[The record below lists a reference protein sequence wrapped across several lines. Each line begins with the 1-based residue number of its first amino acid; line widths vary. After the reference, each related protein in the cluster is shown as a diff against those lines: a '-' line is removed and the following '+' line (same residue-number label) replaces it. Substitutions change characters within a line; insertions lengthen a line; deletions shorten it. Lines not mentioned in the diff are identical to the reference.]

1 MRIWRQHELGDPVE
15 LLRLEEADPPAPIP
29 GQVVVDVEAVGL
41 TFVDCLMARGLYQM
55 ETRLPW
61 SPCTEVVGRV
71 REVGDGVNHLAI
83 DDRVVGIGGGSLAE
97 QTALRANGVHR
108 LAEGVSAG
116 AAAAA
121 LVNYGTSWFALQDRG
136 KLAEGETLLVHA
148 GMGGVGSAAVQLG
161 QIAGARVIATAGGA
175 EKVALL
181 KDMGVEL
188 AIDYRET
195 PDFVDL
201 VRAHTDGQGVDVCL
215 DPVGGDVFDRSRRC
229 MAWDGRLLVIGFTS
243 GRIADA
249 PTNHILL
256 KNYSVVGVHWGASVG
271 RNPEPSDKP
280 AKRSSPSWKKASST
294 PQCSPPSP
302 STMFPPPST
311 TSTTAAPGAK
321 SSWSC
326 SSLCMRP

>member
-15 LLRLEEADPPAPIP
+15 LLQQEEVESPQADT
-29 GQVVVDVEAVGL
+29 GQIVVDVEAVGL

-71 REVGDGVNHLAI
+71 RQLGEGVDHLAVG
-83 DDRVVGIGGGSLAE
+83 DRVVGIGGGSLAE
-97 QTALRANGVHR
+97 QTALRASGVHR
-108 LAEGVSAG
+108 LAEGIPAG

-121 LVNYGTSWFALQDRG
+121 LVNYGTSWFALHDRG
-136 KLAEGETLLVHA
+136 QLAEGETLLVHA

-161 QIAGARVIATAGGA
+161 LIAGARVFATAGGP
-175 EKVALL
+175 EKAALL
-181 KDMGVEL
+181 KEMGVEL

-201 VRAHTDGQGVDVCL
+201 VRAHTDGQGVDVCF

-271 RNPEPSDKP
+271 RNPEPSEQARRAIFALLEEGRLD
-280 AKRSSPSWKKASST
+280 
-294 PQCSPPSP
+294 PPV
-302 STMFPPPST
+302 FPPFAFDDVP
-311 TSTTAAPGAK
+311 AALDGIYNRRTWGK
-321 SSWSC
+321 VIVE
-326 SSLCMRP
+326 L

>member
-1 MRIWRQHELGDPVE
+1 MKIWRQHELGDPVE
-15 LLRLEEADPPAPIP
+15 MLRLEEADSPEAHP

-71 REVGDGVNHLAI
+71 REVGDGVNHLTVG
-83 DDRVVGIGGGSLAE
+83 DRVVGIGGGSLAE
-97 QTALRANGVHR
+97 QTALRASGAHK

-121 LVNYGTSWFALQDRG
+121 LVNYGTSWFALHDRG
-136 KLAEGETLLVHA
+136 QLADGETLLVHA

-161 QIAGARVIATAGGA
+161 LVAGARVIATAGGA
-175 EKVALL
+175 EKTALL
-181 KDMGVEL
+181 KDLGVDL

-201 VRAHTDGQGVDVCL
+201 VRAHTHGQGVDVCL
-215 DPVGGDVFDRSRRC
+215 DPVGGDVFDQSRRC
-229 MAWDGRLLVIGFTS
+229 MAWDGRLLVVGFTS

-271 RNPEPSDKP
+271 RNPEPSERARQEIFSLLEEGRLD
-280 AKRSSPSWKKASST
+280 
-294 PQCSPPSP
+294 PPV
-302 STMFPPPST
+302 FPPFAFEDVP
-311 TSTTAAPGAK
+311 AALDDIYHRRTWGK
-321 SSWSC
+321 VIVG
-326 SSLCMRP
+326 L

>member
-15 LLRLEEADPPAPIP
+15 LLKLEAVDPPEAGP
-29 GQVVVDVEAVGL
+29 GQVAVDTEAVGL

-55 ETRLPW
+55 ETKLPW

-71 REVGDGVNHLAI
+71 REVGDGVDHLAVG
-83 DDRVVGIGGGSLAE
+83 DRVVGIGGGSLAE
-97 QTALRANGVHR
+97 QTALRANGVHK
-108 LAEGVSAG
+108 LAEAVSAG

-121 LVNYGTSWFALQDRG
+121 LVNYGTSWFALHDRG
-136 KLAEGETLLVHA
+136 RLAAGETLLVNA

-161 QIAGARVIATAGGA
+161 LVAGAKVIATAGGA
-175 EKVALL
+175 EKTALL
-181 KDMGVEL
+181 RDMGVEL

-201 VRAHTDGQGVDVCL
+201 VRAHTGGQGVDVCF

-256 KNYSVVGVHWGASVG
+256 KNYSVVGVHWGASVVH
-271 RNPEPSDKP
+271 NPEPSDQ
-280 AKRSSPSWKKASST
+280 ARQTIFALLEEGRLD
-294 PQCSPPSP
+294 PPV
-302 STMFPPPST
+302 FPPFAFDEVR
-311 TSTTAAPGAK
+311 AALDAIYQRRTWGK
-321 SSWSC
+321 VIVE
-326 SSLCMRP
+326 L

>member
-1 MRIWRQHELGDPVE
+1 MRVWRQHQLGDPVD
-15 LLRLEEADPPAPIP
+15 LLKLEEADLPVAGP
-29 GQVVVDVEAVGL
+29 GQVVVDTEAVGL

-55 ETRLPW
+55 ETKLPW

-71 REVGDGVNHLAI
+71 RETGDGVDHLAVG
-83 DDRVVGIGGGSLAE
+83 DRVVGMGGGSLAE
-97 QTALRANGVHR
+97 QTALRANGVHK
-108 LAEGVSAG
+108 LAEGISAG
-116 AAAAA
+116 GAAAA
-121 LVNYGTSWFALQDRG
+121 LVNYGTSWFALHDRG
-136 KLAEGETLLVHA
+136 HLAEGETLLVHA

-161 QIAGARVIATAGGA
+161 QIAGARVIATAGGP
-175 EKVALL
+175 EKTALL
-181 KDMGVEL
+181 EEMGVEL

-201 VRAHTDGQGVDVCL
+201 IRTHTNGRGVDVCL

-271 RNPEPSDKP
+271 RNPEPSEQARQAIFTLLEEGQLD
-280 AKRSSPSWKKASST
+280 
-294 PQCSPPSP
+294 PPV
-302 STMFPPPST
+302 FPPFPFEET
-311 TSTTAAPGAK
+311 PAALDAIYHRQTWGK
-321 SSWSC
+321 VIVELS
-326 SSLCMRP
+326 R

>member
-15 LLRLEEADPPAPIP
+15 LLKQEEAAPPAPNPSQI
-29 GQVVVDVEAVGL
+29 VVDVEAVGL

-55 ETRLPW
+55 ETKLPW

-71 REVGDGVNHLAI
+71 REVGGEVDHLAVGN
-83 DDRVVGIGGGSLAE
+83 RVVGIGGGSLAE
-97 QTALRANGVHR
+97 QTALRASGVHK
-108 LAEGVSAG
+108 LAEGISAG

-121 LVNYGTSWFALQDRG
+121 LVNYGTSWFALHDRG
-136 KLAEGETLLVHA
+136 HLAEGETLLVHA

-161 QIAGARVIATAGGA
+161 QIAGARVIATAGGT
-175 EKVALL
+175 EKTALL
-181 KDMGVEL
+181 KEMGVEL
-188 AIDYRET
+188 AIDYREN

-201 VRAHTDGQGVDVCL
+201 VRAHTDGQGVDVCF

-271 RNPEPSDKP
+271 RDPEPSEQARQAIFALLEQGRLD
-280 AKRSSPSWKKASST
+280 
-294 PQCSPPSP
+294 PPV
-302 STMFPPPST
+302 FPPFAFDDVPAALDAIYNRST
-311 TSTTAAPGAK
+311 WGKVIVELP
-321 SSWSC
+321 
-326 SSLCMRP
+326 R

>member
-15 LLRLEEADPPAPIP
+15 LLQQEEVESPQADA
-29 GQVVVDVEAVGL
+29 GQIVVDVEAVGL

-55 ETRLPW
+55 ETKLPW

-71 REVGDGVNHLAI
+71 RQLGEGVDHLAVG
-83 DDRVVGIGGGSLAE
+83 DRVVGIGGGSLAE
-97 QTALRANGVHR
+97 QTALRASGVHR
-108 LAEGVSAG
+108 LAEGIPAG

-121 LVNYGTSWFALQDRG
+121 LVNYGTSWFALHDRG
-136 KLAEGETLLVHA
+136 QLAEGETLLVHA

-161 QIAGARVIATAGGA
+161 LIAGARVFATAGGP
-175 EKVALL
+175 EKAALL
-181 KDMGVEL
+181 KEMGVEL
-188 AIDYRET
+188 AIDYQET

-201 VRAHTDGQGVDVCL
+201 VRAHTDGQGVDVCF

-271 RNPEPSDKP
+271 RNPEPSEQARRAIFALLEEGRLD
-280 AKRSSPSWKKASST
+280 
-294 PQCSPPSP
+294 PPV
-302 STMFPPPST
+302 FPPFAFDDVP
-311 TSTTAAPGAK
+311 AALDGIYNRRTWGK
-321 SSWSC
+321 VIVE
-326 SSLCMRP
+326 L

>member
-15 LLRLEEADPPAPIP
+15 LLQQEEIDSPAAGS
-29 GQVVVDVEAVGL
+29 GQVVVDTEAVGL

-71 REVGDGVNHLAI
+71 REVGEGVGHLAVG
-83 DDRVVGIGGGSLAE
+83 DRVVGIGGGSLAE
-97 QTALRANGVHR
+97 HTALRASGVHK
-108 LAEGVSAG
+108 LAEGISAG

-121 LVNYGTSWFALQDRG
+121 LVNYGTSWFALHDRG
-136 KLAEGETLLVHA
+136 QIAEGETLLVHA

-161 QIAGARVIATAGGA
+161 QIAGAKVIATAGGP
-175 EKVALL
+175 EKTALL
-181 KDMGVEL
+181 KDMGVDL

-201 VRAHTDGQGVDVCL
+201 VRDHTDGQGVNVCF

-271 RNPEPSDKP
+271 RNPEPSEQARQEIFALLESGQLD
-280 AKRSSPSWKKASST
+280 
-294 PQCSPPSP
+294 PPV
-302 STMFPPPST
+302 FPPFAFNDVP
-311 TSTTAAPGAK
+311 TALNDIYHRRTWGKAIVE
-321 SSWSC
+321 
-326 SSLCMRP
+326 L

>member
-1 MRIWRQHELGDPVE
+1 MQIWRQHELGDPVE
-15 LLRLEEADPPAPIP
+15 LLKLEEADSPKAGP
-29 GQVVVDVEAVGL
+29 GQIVVDTEAVGL

-55 ETRLPW
+55 ETKLPW

-71 REVGDGVNHLAI
+71 REISDDVRHLSVG
-83 DDRVVGIGGGSLAE
+83 DRVVGIGGGSLAE
-97 QTALRANGVHR
+97 QTALRASGAHK
-108 LAEGVSAG
+108 LAEGIPAG

-121 LVNYGTSWFALQDRG
+121 LVNYGTSWFALHDRG
-136 KLAEGETLLVHA
+136 HLAAGETLLVHA

-161 QIAGARVIATAGGA
+161 LVQGAKVIATAGGP
-175 EKVALL
+175 EKTALL
-181 KDMGVEL
+181 KEMGVEL

-195 PDFVDL
+195 PDFVDM
-201 VRAHTDGQGVDVCL
+201 VRAHTDGRGVDVCL

-271 RNPEPSDKP
+271 RDPKPSEQARQAIFALLEEGRLD
-280 AKRSSPSWKKASST
+280 
-294 PQCSPPSP
+294 PPV
-302 STMFPPPST
+302 FPPFAFEDVS
-311 TSTTAAPGAK
+311 AALDAIYHRRTWGK
-321 SSWSC
+321 VIVK
-326 SSLCMRP
+326 L

>member
-1 MRIWRQHELGDPVE
+1 MRIWRQHGLGDPVE
-15 LLRLEEADPPAPIP
+15 LLQQEEVDSPRPDS
-29 GQVVVDVEAVGL
+29 GQIVVDVEAVGL

-71 REVGDGVNHLAI
+71 RELGKGVERLAVG
-83 DDRVVGIGGGSLAE
+83 DRVVGIGGGSMAE
-97 QTALRANGVHR
+97 QTALRASGVHQ
-108 LAEGVSAG
+108 LAEGISSG

-121 LVNYGTSWFALQDRG
+121 LVNYGTSWFALHDRG
-136 KLAEGETLLVHA
+136 RLAKGETLLVHA

-161 QIAGARVIATAGGA
+161 LIAGARVIATAGGP
-175 EKVALL
+175 EKTALL
-181 KDMGVEL
+181 KKMGVEL
-188 AIDYRET
+188 AIDYQET

-201 VRAHTDGQGVDVCL
+201 IRAHTDGRGVDVCF

-271 RNPEPSDKP
+271 RNPEPSEQARQKIFALLEDG
-280 AKRSSPSWKKASST
+280 RLD
-294 PQCSPPSP
+294 PPV
-302 STMFPPPST
+302 FPPYAFEDVP
-311 TSTTAAPGAK
+311 TALDDIHHRRTWGK
-321 SSWSC
+321 VIVE
-326 SSLCMRP
+326 L

>member
-15 LLRLEEADPPAPIP
+15 LLQLEEAHPPTAGN
-29 GQVVVDVEAVGL
+29 GQIVVDTEAVGL

-71 REVGDGVNHLAI
+71 REVGDDVDHLSMG
-83 DDRVVGIGGGSLAE
+83 DRVVGIGGGSLAE
-97 QTALRANGVHR
+97 QTALRANGVHK
-108 LAEGVSAG
+108 LAESVSAG

-121 LVNYGTSWFALQDRG
+121 LVNYGTSWFALHDRG
-136 KLAEGETLLVHA
+136 QLAEGETLLVHA

-161 QIAGARVIATAGGA
+161 LVAGAKVIATAGGA
-175 EKVALL
+175 EKTALL
-181 KDMGVEL
+181 RDMGVEL

-201 VRAHTDGQGVDVCL
+201 VRAHTDGQGVDVCF

-243 GRIADA
+243 GRIAYA

-271 RNPEPSDKP
+271 RNPEPSEQARQEIFALLEEGRLD
-280 AKRSSPSWKKASST
+280 
-294 PQCSPPSP
+294 PPV
-302 STMFPPPST
+302 FPPFAFDDVP
-311 TSTTAAPGAK
+311 TALDDIYHRRTWGK
-321 SSWSC
+321 TIVK
-326 SSLCMRP
+326 L

>member
-15 LLRLEEADPPAPIP
+15 LLQQEEVDSPAAGS
-29 GQVVVDVEAVGL
+29 GQIVVDTEAVGL

-71 REVGDGVNHLAI
+71 REVGEGVGHLTVG
-83 DDRVVGIGGGSLAE
+83 DRVVGIGGGSLAE
-97 QTALRANGVHR
+97 HTALRASGAHK
-108 LAEGVSAG
+108 LAEGISAG

-121 LVNYGTSWFALQDRG
+121 LVNYGTSWFALHDRG
-136 KLAEGETLLVHA
+136 QIAEGETLLVHA

-161 QIAGARVIATAGGA
+161 QIAGAKVIATAGGP
-175 EKVALL
+175 EKTALL
-181 KDMGVEL
+181 KDIGVDL

-201 VRAHTDGQGVDVCL
+201 VRDHTQGQGVNVCF

-271 RNPEPSDKP
+271 RNPEPSERARQAIFALLENGQLD
-280 AKRSSPSWKKASST
+280 
-294 PQCSPPSP
+294 PPV
-302 STMFPPPST
+302 FPPFAFKDVP
-311 TSTTAAPGAK
+311 TALNDIYHRRTWGKAIVE
-321 SSWSC
+321 
-326 SSLCMRP
+326 L

>member
-15 LLRLEEADPPAPIP
+15 LLQQEEVDSPAAGS
-29 GQVVVDVEAVGL
+29 GQVVVDTEAVGL

-71 REVGDGVNHLAI
+71 REVGEGVGHLAVG
-83 DDRVVGIGGGSLAE
+83 DRVVGIGGGSLAE
-97 QTALRANGVHR
+97 QTALRASGVHK
-108 LAEGVSAG
+108 LAEGISAG

-121 LVNYGTSWFALQDRG
+121 LVNYGTSWFALHDRG
-136 KLAEGETLLVHA
+136 QLAEGETLLVHA

-161 QIAGARVIATAGGA
+161 QIAGAKVIATAGGP
-175 EKVALL
+175 EKTALL
-181 KDMGVEL
+181 NEMGVDL

-201 VRAHTDGQGVDVCL
+201 VRDHTQGQGVNVCF

-271 RNPEPSDKP
+271 RNPEPSDQARQKIF
-280 AKRSSPSWKKASST
+280 ALLEQGRLD
-294 PQCSPPSP
+294 PPV
-302 STMFPPPST
+302 FPPFAFNDAP
-311 TSTTAAPGAK
+311 TALDAIYHRQTWGK
-321 SSWSC
+321 VIVE
-326 SSLCMRP
+326 L

>member
-15 LLRLEEADPPAPIP
+15 FLRLEEVDPPAPSP
-29 GQVVVDVEAVGL
+29 GQIVVDVEAVGL

-55 ETRLPW
+55 ETKLPW

-71 REVGDGVNHLAI
+71 REVGGEVDHLAAG
-83 DDRVVGIGGGSLAE
+83 DRVVGIGGGSLAE
-97 QTALRANGVHR
+97 QTALRANGVHK
-108 LAEGVSAG
+108 LAAGVPAG

-121 LVNYGTSWFALQDRG
+121 LVNYGTSWFALHDRG
-136 KLAEGETLLVHA
+136 RLAAGETLLVHA
-148 GMGGVGSAAVQLG
+148 AMGGVGSAAVQLG

-175 EKVALL
+175 EKTALL

-195 PDFVDL
+195 PDFVDM
-201 VRAHTDGQGVDVCL
+201 VRAHTDGQGVDVCF

-271 RNPEPSDKP
+271 RDPKPSEQARQTIFALLEEGRLD
-280 AKRSSPSWKKASST
+280 
-294 PQCSPPSP
+294 PPV
-302 STMFPPPST
+302 FPPFAFDDVPAALDAIYHRST
-311 TSTTAAPGAK
+311 WGK
-321 SSWSC
+321 VIVE
-326 SSLCMRP
+326 L

>member
-15 LLRLEEADPPAPIP
+15 LLKLEETDSPAAGP
-29 GQVVVDVEAVGL
+29 GQIVIDTEAVGL

-71 REVGDGVNHLAI
+71 REVGDGVDHLSTG
-83 DDRVVGIGGGSLAE
+83 DRVVGIGGGSLAE
-97 QTALRANGVHR
+97 QTAMRAGGAHK
-108 LAEGVSAG
+108 LAEGVLAG

-121 LVNYGTSWFALQDRG
+121 LVNYGTSWFALHDRG
-136 KLAEGETLLVHA
+136 QLAEGETLLVHA

-161 QIAGARVIATAGGA
+161 QIAGAKVIATAGGA
-175 EKVALL
+175 EKTALL
-181 KDMGVEL
+181 KDMGVDL

-201 VRAHTDGQGVDVCL
+201 VRAHTDGRGVDVCF

-243 GRIADA
+243 GRIPDA
-249 PTNHILL
+249 PANHILL

-271 RNPEPSDKP
+271 RNPEPSEQARREIFALLEERRLD
-280 AKRSSPSWKKASST
+280 
-294 PQCSPPSP
+294 PPV
-302 STMFPPPST
+302 FPPFAFDDAP
-311 TSTTAAPGAK
+311 TALDDIYHRRTWGK
-321 SSWSC
+321 TIVK
-326 SSLCMRP
+326 L

>member
-15 LLRLEEADPPAPIP
+15 MLQKEVVESPRARSDQI
-29 GQVVVDVEAVGL
+29 VVDVEAVGL

-71 REVGDGVNHLAI
+71 RELGEGVDHLAVGDRI
-83 DDRVVGIGGGSLAE
+83 VGIGGGSLGE

-121 LVNYGTSWFALQDRG
+121 LVNYGTSWFALHDRG
-136 KLAEGETLLVHA
+136 QLAKGETLLVHA

-161 QIAGARVIATAGGA
+161 LIAGARVIATAGGP
-175 EKVALL
+175 EKTALL
-181 KDMGVEL
+181 KEMGVEL

-201 VRAHTDGQGVDVCL
+201 VRSHTEGQGVDVCL

-229 MAWDGRLLVIGFTS
+229 MAWDGRLLVVGFTS
-243 GRIADA
+243 GRIAEA

-271 RNPEPSDKP
+271 RNPEPSERARQEIFALLEEGRLD
-280 AKRSSPSWKKASST
+280 
-294 PQCSPPSP
+294 PPV
-302 STMFPPPST
+302 FPPYAFDDVP
-311 TSTTAAPGAK
+311 AALDDIYHRRTWGK
-321 SSWSC
+321 VIVE
-326 SSLCMRP
+326 L

>member
-1 MRIWRQHELGDPVE
+1 MKVWHQHELGDPVE
-15 LLRLEEADPPAPIP
+15 LLQMEEVDSPAAGP
-29 GQVVVDVEAVGL
+29 GQIVVDTEAVGL

-55 ETRLPW
+55 ETKLPW

-71 REVGDGVNHLAI
+71 REIGDGVDHLAVG
-83 DDRVVGIGGGSLAE
+83 DRVVGIGGGSLAE
-97 QTALRANGVHR
+97 QTALRANGAHK
-108 LAEGVSAG
+108 LAEGVPAG

-121 LVNYGTSWFALQDRG
+121 LVNYGTSWFALHDRG
-136 KLAEGETLLVHA
+136 RLAAGETLLVHA

-161 QIAGARVIATAGGA
+161 LDAGARVIASAGGA
-175 EKVALL
+175 EKAALL
-181 KDMGVEL
+181 RDMGVEL

-195 PDFVDL
+195 PDFVDV
-201 VRAHTDGQGVDVCL
+201 VRAHTDGRGVDVCF

-271 RNPEPSDKP
+271 RDPKPSEQARQTIFALLEEGRLEPP
-280 AKRSSPSWKKASST
+280 V
-294 PQCSPPSP
+294 
-302 STMFPPPST
+302 FPPFAFADVGNALDAIYNRKT
-311 TSTTAAPGAK
+311 WGK
-321 SSWSC
+321 VIVE
-326 SSLCMRP
+326 L

>member
-15 LLRLEEADPPAPIP
+15 LLQLEETDPPTAGP
-29 GQVVVDVEAVGL
+29 GHIAVDTEAVGL

-55 ETRLPW
+55 ETKLPW

-71 REVGDGVNHLAI
+71 REVGEGVGHLAVG
-83 DDRVVGIGGGSLAE
+83 DRVVGIGGGSLAE
-97 QTALRANGVHR
+97 QTALRANGMHK

-121 LVNYGTSWFALQDRG
+121 LVNFGTSSFALHDRG
-136 KLAEGETLLVHA
+136 HLAEGETLLVHA

-161 QIAGARVIATAGGA
+161 MIAGARVIATAGGA
-175 EKVALL
+175 EKTALL
-181 KDMGVEL
+181 KNMGVEL

-201 VRAHTDGQGVDVCL
+201 VRAHTDGQGVDVCF

-249 PTNHILL
+249 PANHILL
-256 KNYSVVGVHWGASVG
+256 KNYSVVGVHWGPSVG
-271 RNPEPSDKP
+271 RNPEPSEQARQAIFALLEKGRLD
-280 AKRSSPSWKKASST
+280 
-294 PQCSPPSP
+294 PPV
-302 STMFPPPST
+302 FPPFAFDDVR
-311 TSTTAAPGAK
+311 AALDAIYHRRTWGK
-321 SSWSC
+321 VIVE
-326 SSLCMRP
+326 L

>member
-1 MRIWRQHELGDPVE
+1 MQIWRQHELGNPVE
-15 LLRLEEADPPAPIP
+15 LLKLEETDPPVPGS
-29 GQVVVDVEAVGL
+29 GQVVVDIEAVGL
-41 TFVDCLMARGLYQM
+41 TFVDCLMARGRYQM

-71 REVGDGVNHLAI
+71 QEVGDGVDHLSAG
-83 DDRVVGIGGGSLAE
+83 DRVVGIGGGSLAE
-97 QTALRANGVHR
+97 QTALRAGGAHK
-108 LAEGVSAG
+108 LSEGVSAG

-121 LVNYGTSWFALQDRG
+121 LVNYGTSWFALHDRG
-136 KLAEGETLLVHA
+136 QLAEGETLLVHA

-161 QIAGARVIATAGGA
+161 LVAGARVIATAGGT
-175 EKVALL
+175 EKTALL
-181 KDMGVEL
+181 RDMGVEM

-201 VRAHTDGQGVDVCL
+201 VRSHTGGRGVDVCF

-243 GRIADA
+243 GRIAEA

-271 RNPEPSDKP
+271 RNPEPSEQARQAIFALLEEGRLDHP
-280 AKRSSPSWKKASST
+280 V
-294 PQCSPPSP
+294 
-302 STMFPPPST
+302 FPPFAFDDVP
-311 TSTTAAPGAK
+311 AALDAIYHRRTWGK
-321 SSWSC
+321 VVVE
-326 SSLCMRP
+326 L

>member
-15 LLRLEEADPPAPIP
+15 FLRLEEVDPPAPSP
-29 GQVVVDVEAVGL
+29 GQIVVDVEAVGL

-55 ETRLPW
+55 ETKLPW

-71 REVGDGVNHLAI
+71 REVGGEVDHLAAG
-83 DDRVVGIGGGSLAE
+83 DRVVGIGGGSLAE
-97 QTALRANGVHR
+97 QTALRANGVHK
-108 LAEGVSAG
+108 LAAGVPAG

-121 LVNYGTSWFALQDRG
+121 LVNYGTSWFALHDRG
-136 KLAEGETLLVHA
+136 RLAAGETLLVHA
-148 GMGGVGSAAVQLG
+148 AMGSVGSAAVQLG

-175 EKVALL
+175 EKTALL

-195 PDFVDL
+195 PDFVDM
-201 VRAHTDGQGVDVCL
+201 VRAHTDGQGVDVCF

-271 RNPEPSDKP
+271 RDPKPSEQARQTIFALLEEGRLD
-280 AKRSSPSWKKASST
+280 
-294 PQCSPPSP
+294 PPV
-302 STMFPPPST
+302 FPPFAFDDVPAALDAIYHRST
-311 TSTTAAPGAK
+311 WGK
-321 SSWSC
+321 VIVE
-326 SSLCMRP
+326 L

>member
-15 LLRLEEADPPAPIP
+15 LLKLEEADPPVA
-29 GQVVVDVEAVGL
+29 GTDQVVVDVEAVGL

-55 ETRLPW
+55 ETKLPW

-71 REVGDGVNHLAI
+71 RELGHGVDHLAV

-97 QTALRANGVHR
+97 QTTLRASGVHK
-108 LAEGVSAG
+108 LPEGVSAG

-121 LVNYGTSWFALQDRG
+121 LVNYGTSWFALHDRG
-136 KLAEGETLLVHA
+136 HLAEDETLLVHA

-161 QIAGARVIATAGGA
+161 LVAGAKVIATAGGP
-175 EKVALL
+175 EKTGLL

-201 VRAHTDGQGVDVCL
+201 VRAHTDGRGVDVCF

-243 GRIADA
+243 GRIADV

-271 RNPEPSDKP
+271 RNPE
-280 AKRSSPSWKKASST
+280 SSEQAR
-294 PQCSPPSP
+294 QAIFALLEEGRLDPPV
-302 STMFPPPST
+302 FPPFPFEET
-311 TSTTAAPGAK
+311 PTALNAIYHRQTWGK
-321 SSWSC
+321 VVVEV
-326 SSLCMRP
+326 

>member
-15 LLRLEEADPPAPIP
+15 LLQQEEVESPQADT
-29 GQVVVDVEAVGL
+29 GQIVVDVEAVGL

-71 REVGDGVNHLAI
+71 RELGDGVDHLAVG
-83 DDRVVGIGGGSLAE
+83 DRVVGIGGGSLAE
-97 QTALRANGVHR
+97 QTSLRASGVHR
-108 LAEGVSAG
+108 LAEGIPAG

-121 LVNYGTSWFALQDRG
+121 LVNYGTSWFALHDRG
-136 KLAEGETLLVHA
+136 QLAEGETLLVHA

-161 QIAGARVIATAGGA
+161 LIAGARVFATAGGP
-175 EKVALL
+175 EKAALL
-181 KDMGVEL
+181 KEMGVEL
-188 AIDYRET
+188 AIDYQET

-201 VRAHTDGQGVDVCL
+201 VRAHTDGQGVDVCF

-271 RNPEPSDKP
+271 RNPEPSEQARRAIFALLEEGRLD
-280 AKRSSPSWKKASST
+280 
-294 PQCSPPSP
+294 PPV
-302 STMFPPPST
+302 FPPFAFDDVP
-311 TSTTAAPGAK
+311 AALDGIYNRRTWGK
-321 SSWSC
+321 VIVE
-326 SSLCMRP
+326 L